1 MLNVVDWKL
10 VPRSFMKPVS
20 TYWRFLESVDNG
32 RPPVLVSF
40 HLVEQWKKLPW
51 EEIDI
56 VIVLQSEHSN
66 DNVIKVWRLELQNW
80 KSFNA
85 YDVVPGEEQPHV
97 TTIRVVME
105 KIIDCESTI
114 EARLMATGFQESPT
128 AHKSTL
134 QIIFTIA
141 AIKSCKV

>member
-1 MLNVVDWKL
+1 MI
-10 VPRSFMKPVS
+10 VP
-20 TYWRFLESVDNG
+20 
-32 RPPVLVSF
+32 
-40 HLVEQWKKLPW
+40 
-51 EEIDI
+51 
-56 VIVLQSEHSN
+56 QSEHSN

-97 TTIRVVME
+97 TTILVVME

-114 EARLMATGFQESPT
+114 EARVMATGFQESPT